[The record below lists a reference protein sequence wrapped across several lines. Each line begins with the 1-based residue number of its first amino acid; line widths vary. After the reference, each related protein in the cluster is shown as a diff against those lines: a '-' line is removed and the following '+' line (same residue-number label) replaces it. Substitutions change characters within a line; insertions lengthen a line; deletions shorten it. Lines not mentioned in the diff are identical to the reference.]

1 MKEFLRKLGIT
12 QAGYFS
18 SSGNFVIDFEK
29 DLDLARIYSLLD
41 KSDLVEESDDD
52 SFINQNNMYQV
63 FTSDEYQ
70 LTLLSDFD
78 SDRYQLVVRELK

>member
-18 SSGNFVIDFEK
+18 TQGNFVIDFDN
-29 DLDLARIYSLLD
+29 DLELARAYSLLD

-52 SFINQNNMYQV
+52 SFINQHSMCQV
-63 FTSDEYQ
+63 FLSDEYQ